1 MALIFKSLFILVCFS
16 QEALAVLSRLPAGN
30 AGPWGEQG
38 TRGFAFE
45 AVFKVTTSTRIF
57 VCICPGKGL
66 TRGWAVEGP
75 SLTGTSPAPT
85 GNPSLTPHTPGRVS
99 RGLNRTAEAP
109 GVCRGSSALPWD
121 RAPCADTPGVTSIPG
136 KPSLAVPS
144 PSWGTFSPPASH
156 SSDAEASLPRGGLEN
171 VNSRIL
177 PGCTSSARSPRGHCW
192 LQPRPLPG
200 AGGENTNPGSQT
212 WGIVCPELLPCQGLV
227 LPFLSHVPGRSRS
240 RAAPAGSCPAPCEG
254 RALLAPQVRGG
265 QQIKAISAR

>member
-57 VCICPGKGL
+57 VCICPAKGL

-99 RGLNRTAEAP
+99 RGLNRTAEAS

-121 RAPCADTPGVTSIPG
+121 RAPCADTPGATSIPR

-144 PSWGTFSPPASH
+144 PSWGRFSPPASH
-156 SSDAEASLPRGGLEN
+156 SSDAEASWPRGGLE
-171 VNSRIL
+171 REFRDF
-177 PGCTSSARSPRGHCW
+177 ARLHQLSEEPT
-192 LQPRPLPG
+192 RP
-200 AGGENTNPGSQT
+200 
-212 WGIVCPELLPCQGLV
+212 
-227 LPFLSHVPGRSRS
+227 
-240 RAAPAGSCPAPCEG
+240 
-254 RALLAPQVRGG
+254 LLAPAAATAWCWRRKHQPREPNSGNCVPRTPSLPGFG
-265 QQIKAISAR
+265 ASFPFPRTWKIPEQSSPSWLLSSSV